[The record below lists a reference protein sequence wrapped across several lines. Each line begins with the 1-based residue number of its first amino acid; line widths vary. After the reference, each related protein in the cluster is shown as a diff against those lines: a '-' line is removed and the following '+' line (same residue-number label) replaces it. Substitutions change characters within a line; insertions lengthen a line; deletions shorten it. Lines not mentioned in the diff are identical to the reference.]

1 MQARVAYAAVGAFVL
16 GLGAALIVLALWLG
30 SGRERGEFRL
40 YYAYTKE
47 SVAAL
52 GLSSAVTYR
61 GVNVGQVAGIELDPD
76 DPTRVRLTL
85 RIRAE
90 APIKTDTVA
99 TIAMQ
104 GLTGLGS
111 LELTGGSRDAS
122 ALEQTP
128 GSPYPVIAMQ
138 PSLIN
143 RLDTAL
149 RVAMTTL
156 DKASERLLVILNED
170 NAHAIGGILAN
181 TQQITGNLAAQSER
195 LAGAIGNL
203 ERMAASGARASE
215 ALPQLAPRVAA
226 VLDRTDQ
233 LLTTLQR
240 TGEEVGTTARDSRR
254 QLEYTAGVLLPQVE
268 RLVDDLGGAAGSL
281 GDLGA
286 RLNANPQ
293 MLLLGPPRREPG
305 PGEDE

>member
-1 MQARVAYAAVGAFVL
+1 MQARVGYAAVGAFVL
-16 GLGAALIVLALWLG
+16 LLGAALVALGLWLG

-40 YYAYTKE
+40 YYAYTEE

-61 GVNVGQVAGIELDPD
+61 GVNVGRVAGIELDPA

-85 RIRAE
+85 RLRAE

-111 LELTGGSRDAS
+111 LELTGGSRDAPP
-122 ALEQTP
+122 LEQTP
-128 GSPYPVIAMQ
+128 GSPYPVIVMQ
-138 PSLIN
+138 PSLMN

-149 RVAMTTL
+149 RLAMKTL
-156 DKASERLLVILNED
+156 DQASQRLLVILNED
-170 NAHAIGGILAN
+170 NARAIGAILNNAE
-181 TQQITGNLAAQSER
+181 QITGSLAAHSAR
-195 LAGAIGNL
+195 LDGAIGNL

-215 ALPQLAPRVAA
+215 ALPQLAPRVLA

-233 LLTTLQR
+233 LLATLQR
-240 TGEEVGTTARDSRR
+240 SGEEVGRTARDSRR

-305 PGEDE
+305 PGEE

>member
-1 MQARVAYAAVGAFVL
+1 MQARVGYAAVGAFVL
-16 GLGAALIVLALWLG
+16 LLGAALIALALWLG

-40 YYAYTKE
+40 YYAYTEE

-61 GVNVGQVAGIELDPD
+61 GVDVGRVAGIDLDPD

-85 RIRAE
+85 RIRAG

-111 LELTGGSRDAS
+111 LELTGGSRDAPP
-122 ALEQTP
+122 LDQTP
-128 GSPYPVIAMQ
+128 GSRYPVIVMQ
-138 PSLIN
+138 PSLMN

-149 RVAMTTL
+149 RLAMTRL
-156 DKASERLLVILNED
+156 DQASQRLLVILNED
-170 NAHAIGGILAN
+170 NAHAIGAILAN
-181 TQQITGNLAAQSER
+181 TEQITGNLAAQSAR
-195 LAGAIGNL
+195 LDGAIGNL
-203 ERMAASGARASE
+203 QRMAASGARASE
-215 ALPQLAPRVAA
+215 ALPRLAPRVEA
-226 VLDRTDQ
+226 VLDRTEQ

-240 TGEEVGTTARDSRR
+240 TGEEVGSAARDSRR

-305 PGEDE
+305 PGEE

>member
-1 MQARVAYAAVGAFVL
+1 MQARVGYAAVGAFVL
-16 GLGAALIVLALWLG
+16 LLGAALVALGLWLG

-40 YYAYTKE
+40 YYAYTEE

-61 GVNVGQVAGIELDPD
+61 GVNVGRVAGIELDPA

-85 RIRAE
+85 RLRAE

-111 LELTGGSRDAS
+111 LELTGGSRDAPP
-122 ALEQTP
+122 LEQTP
-128 GSPYPVIAMQ
+128 GSPYPVITMQ
-138 PSLIN
+138 PSLMN

-149 RVAMTTL
+149 RLAMKTL
-156 DKASERLLVILNED
+156 DQASQRLLVILNED
-170 NAHAIGGILAN
+170 NARAIGAILNNAE
-181 TQQITGNLAAQSER
+181 QITGNLAAHSAR
-195 LAGAIGNL
+195 LDGAIGNL

-215 ALPQLAPRVAA
+215 ALPQLAPRVLA

-233 LLTTLQR
+233 LLATLQR
-240 TGEEVGTTARDSRR
+240 SGEEVGRTARDSRR

-305 PGEDE
+305 PGEE

>member
-1 MQARVAYAAVGAFVL
+1 MQARVGYAAVGAFVL
-16 GLGAALIVLALWLG
+16 LLGAALIGLGLWLG

-40 YYAYTKE
+40 YYAYTGE

-61 GVNVGQVAGIELDPD
+61 GVDVGRVAGIELDPD

-85 RIRAE
+85 RIRAD
-90 APIKTDTVA
+90 APIKTDTAA

-111 LELTGGSRDAS
+111 LELTGGSRDAPV
-122 ALEQTP
+122 LRETP

-138 PSLIN
+138 PSLMN

-149 RVAMTTL
+149 RLAMSTL
-156 DKASERLLVILNED
+156 DQASQRLLVILDDD
-170 NAHAIGGILAN
+170 NARAIGAILAN
-181 TQQITGNLAAQSER
+181 TQQITGNLATQSQRLNGAVDNIER
-195 LAGAIGNL
+195 LAAAGAEAG
-203 ERMAASGARASE
+203 E
-215 ALPQLAPRVAA
+215 ALPRLAPRIEA
-226 VLDRTDQ
+226 VIDRTER
-233 LLTTLQR
+233 LLATLQR
-240 TGEEVGTTARDSRR
+240 TGEDVGNTARDSRR
-254 QLEYTAGVLLPQVE
+254 QLDYTGSVLLPQVE
-268 RLVDDLGGAAGSL
+268 RLVDDLTVTAASL

-305 PGEDE
+305 PGER

>member
-1 MQARVAYAAVGAFVL
+1 MQARVGYAAVGAFVL
-16 GLGAALIVLALWLG
+16 LLGAALVVLGLWLG

-40 YYAYTKE
+40 YYAYTSE

-52 GLSSAVTYR
+52 SPSSAVTYR
-61 GVNVGQVAGIELDPD
+61 GVEVGRVAAIELDPQ

-111 LELTGGSRDAS
+111 VELTGGSRQAPP
-122 ALEQTP
+122 LRQTP
-128 GSPYPVIAMQ
+128 GSRYPVIEMQ
-138 PSLIN
+138 PSLMN

-149 RVAMTTL
+149 RLAMNTL
-156 DKASERLLVILNED
+156 DQASQRLLVILNDD
-170 NAHAIGGILAN
+170 NARAIGAILAN
-181 TQQITGNLAAQSER
+181 TQQITGTLAAQSQR
-195 LAGAIGNL
+195 LNGAVADI
-203 ERMAASGARASE
+203 ERMAAAGAKASE
-215 ALPQLAPRVAA
+215 ALPRLAPRVEAL
-226 VLDRTDQ
+226 LDRTDR
-233 LLTTLQR
+233 LLATLQR
-240 TGEEVGTTARDSRR
+240 SGEEVGSTARDSRR

-268 RLVDDLGGAAGSL
+268 RLVDELGTAAGSL

-305 PGEDE
+305 PGEE

>member
-1 MQARVAYAAVGAFVL
+1 MQARVGYAAVGAFVL
-16 GLGAALIVLALWLG
+16 LLGAALVALGLWLG

-40 YYAYTKE
+40 YYAYTEE

-61 GVNVGQVAGIELDPD
+61 GVNVGRVAGIELDPA

-85 RIRAE
+85 RLRAE

-111 LELTGGSRDAS
+111 LELTGGSRDAPP
-122 ALEQTP
+122 LEQTP
-128 GSPYPVIAMQ
+128 GSPYPVIVMQ
-138 PSLIN
+138 PSLMN

-149 RVAMTTL
+149 RLAMKTL
-156 DKASERLLVILNED
+156 DQASQRLLVILNED
-170 NAHAIGGILAN
+170 NARAIGAILNNAE
-181 TQQITGNLAAQSER
+181 QITGNLAAHSAR
-195 LAGAIGNL
+195 LDGAIGNL

-215 ALPQLAPRVAA
+215 ALPQLAPRVLA

-233 LLTTLQR
+233 LLATLQR
-240 TGEEVGTTARDSRR
+240 SGEEVGRTARDSRR

-305 PGEDE
+305 PGEE

>member
-1 MQARVAYAAVGAFVL
+1 MQARVGYAAVGAFVL
-16 GLGAALIVLALWLG
+16 LLGAALVALGLWLG

-40 YYAYTKE
+40 YYAYTEE

-61 GVNVGQVAGIELDPD
+61 GVNVGRVAGIELDPA

-85 RIRAE
+85 RLRAE

-111 LELTGGSRDAS
+111 LELTGGSREAPP
-122 ALEQTP
+122 LEQTP
-128 GSPYPVIAMQ
+128 GSPYPVIVMQ
-138 PSLIN
+138 PSLMN

-149 RVAMTTL
+149 RLAMKTL
-156 DKASERLLVILNED
+156 DQASQRLLVILNED
-170 NAHAIGGILAN
+170 NTRAIGAILNNAE
-181 TQQITGNLAAQSER
+181 QITGNLAAHSAR
-195 LAGAIGNL
+195 LDGAIGNL

-215 ALPQLAPRVAA
+215 ALPQLAPRVLA

-233 LLTTLQR
+233 LLATLQR
-240 TGEEVGTTARDSRR
+240 SGEEVGRTARDSRR

-305 PGEDE
+305 PGEE

>member
-1 MQARVAYAAVGAFVL
+1 MQARVGYAAVGAFVL
-16 GLGAALIVLALWLG
+16 LLGAALVALGLWLG

-40 YYAYTKE
+40 YYAYTEE

-61 GVNVGQVAGIELDPD
+61 GVNVGRVAGIELDPA

-85 RIRAE
+85 RLRAE

-111 LELTGGSRDAS
+111 LELTGGSRDAPP
-122 ALEQTP
+122 LEQTP
-128 GSPYPVIAMQ
+128 GSPYPVIVMQ
-138 PSLIN
+138 PSLMN

-149 RVAMTTL
+149 RLAMKTL
-156 DKASERLLVILNED
+156 DQASQRLLVILNED
-170 NAHAIGGILAN
+170 NTRAIGAILNNAE
-181 TQQITGNLAAQSER
+181 QITGNLAAHSAR
-195 LAGAIGNL
+195 LDGAIGNL

-215 ALPQLAPRVAA
+215 ALPQLAPRVLA

-233 LLTTLQR
+233 LLATLQR
-240 TGEEVGTTARDSRR
+240 SGEEVGRTARDSRR

-305 PGEDE
+305 PGEE

>member
-1 MQARVAYAAVGAFVL
+1 MQARVGYSAVGAFVL
-16 GLGAALIVLALWLG
+16 LLGAALIVLGMWLG
-30 SGRERGEFRL
+30 SGRERGEFRY
-40 YYAYTKE
+40 YYAYTEE

-52 GLSSAVTYR
+52 GPSSGVTYR
-61 GVNVGQVAGIELDPD
+61 GVDVGRVAGIDLDPD

-85 RIRAE
+85 RIRAG

-111 LELTGGSRDAS
+111 LELTGGSREAPVLD
-122 ALEQTP
+122 ETP
-128 GSPYPVIAMQ
+128 GSRYPVIAMQ
-138 PSLIN
+138 PSLMN

-149 RVAMTTL
+149 RRAMTTL
-156 DKASERLLVILNED
+156 DQASQRLLVILNDD
-170 NAHAIGGILAN
+170 NARTIGAILAN
-181 TQQITGNLAAQSER
+181 AEQITGNLASQSQR
-195 LAGAIGNL
+195 LDSAIANL
-203 ERMAASGARASE
+203 ERVSANGAKASE
-215 ALPQLAPRVAA
+215 ALPRLAPRVEA

-240 TGEEVGTTARDSRR
+240 TGEEVGSTARDSRR
-254 QLEYTAGVLLPQVE
+254 QLQYTAGVLLPQVE
-268 RLVDDLGGAAGSL
+268 RLVDDLGTAAGSL

-305 PGEDE
+305 PGEK